1 MVKCESHLLN
11 ISSTLHGVCNHAK
24 SGEFNRCWT
33 LLLEVKSNNTN
44 PTINALHQY
53 FQRETLLTRF
63 ALNDPIRFYGTLLD
77 RPLRRELEK
86 VFLTPGASCAQI
98 DPHILW
104 IFILQA
110 QRKTHTPKCK
120 VSKGMKWV
128 PFLVPG
134 QERFERFETQRDGV
148 WQNCKIASK
157 TFPSLLPPN
166 GTLGHPWSLEILS
179 LWMDHQVCGRRKNV
193 KKLRLWSSETTADH
207 HMVTSSPRKWLNS

>member
-1 MVKCESHLLN
+1 MHCTNIFNEKHYWPDLHLM
-11 ISSTLHGVCNHAK
+11 
-24 SGEFNRCWT
+24 T
-33 LLLEVKSNNTN
+33 LLDFTG
-44 PTINALHQY
+44 P
-53 FQRETLLTRF
+53 
-63 ALNDPIRFYGTLLD
+63 LD

-86 VFLTPGASCAQI
+86 VFLTPGASCDQI
-98 DPHILW
+98 DPHVLW

-134 QERFERFETQRDGV
+134 QERFERFETQRGGV

-193 KKLRLWSSETTADH
+193 KKVAPVVVRDHCRPSYGHQQSKKVVEFLINSDFEIWTLVTCWSWRAFASTPQASLLLFFQGGH
-207 HMVTSSPRKWLNS
+207 S